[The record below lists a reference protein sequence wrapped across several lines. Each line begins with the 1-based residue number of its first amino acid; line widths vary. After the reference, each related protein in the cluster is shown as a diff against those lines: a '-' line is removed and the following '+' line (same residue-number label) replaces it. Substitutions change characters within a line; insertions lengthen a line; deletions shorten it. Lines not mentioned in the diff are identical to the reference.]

1 MPDNYSLLN
10 PDLDML
16 TKKVR
21 SVFVVNYFLFSLIW
35 VGSYPLLAQI
45 SPQKAAIT
53 LAKPSSF
60 STPDQVRLTFD
71 GIVGERLKVNLE
83 NWELKAPDANPAL
96 VEMFFDRERKPSRKP
111 LPWSGEF
118 IGKYLCQSILS
129 YRILKDPRQKEL
141 IRKLTERFLDSQGPD
156 GYLGAFDQQHRLTG
170 SNWDIWGHYWA
181 IQALLLYQK
190 DFSSP
195 RALKAATHAA
205 DLLTDRF
212 LDKDFH
218 FTNDGSQGQM
228 NYSVIH
234 AFTQLYILT
243 GKPSYLRMAQWI
255 VKEWDLPG
263 AGEYMSNALAGK
275 DMYQFPG
282 NRWESL
288 HGFLGMYDMYRITG
302 EKKFYD
308 AFTHIW
314 YSILKGDRH
323 NTGGFTS
330 GEAAKGNP
338 YLPDPIETCCTVAW
352 IDMSIAML
360 RLTGDARIADE
371 LELSTFNGL
380 LGGQHPS
387 GRWWTYNTPMDGVKE
402 ASAHTINFQCRAG
415 SPELNCCSVNAPRG
429 LALLS
434 EWAVMTA
441 PKGVVVNF
449 YGPSSFELKTP
460 SGKPL
465 KIVQKTD
472 YPKNGKVSLQLH
484 SQTPEQ
490 FDILLRIPA
499 WSSNTLINV
508 NGKAMEGVQSGTYK
522 LISGRWKTGDRI
534 EITFDMTP
542 HYWVG
547 DQQTAGKTSVYY
559 GPLLLAFDPVYNTM
573 DPEQIPELEAGQ
585 LRLTPASTSRPLR
598 PWVLFKVNSTSG
610 NVIYLSD
617 FATAGA
623 YGNYY
628 ASWLPVKGI
637 SPIPFN
643 RESAIWTNRS
653 FRNP

>member
-1 MPDNYSLLN
+1 MSGKPRFRRFASYA
-10 PDLDML
+10 
-16 TKKVR
+16 VCA
-21 SVFVVNYFLFSLIW
+21 FIVNM
-35 VGSYPLLAQI
+35 PLLTLGQT
-45 SPQKAAIT
+45 AAVNKVE
-53 LAKPSSF
+53 LARPPHF
-60 STPDQVRLTFD
+60 HTPTSLGMNFD
-71 GIVGERLKVNLE
+71 GIVGNRLSVNLE

-96 VEMFFDRERKPSRKP
+96 IEMFYDRDRTPSRNP

-129 YRILKDPRQKEL
+129 YRILKDPRQKES
-141 IRKLTERFLDSQGPD
+141 IQRLTQRFIKSQGPD
-156 GYLGAFDQQHRLTG
+156 GYLGAFDQKARLTG
-170 SNWDIWGHYWA
+170 GNWDIWGHYWA
-181 IQALLLYQK
+181 IQALLLYHE
-190 DFSSP
+190 DFKSP
-195 RALKAATHAA
+195 EALTAATRAA
-205 DLLTDRF
+205 DLLTDKF
-212 LDKDFH
+212 LNKDFH

-234 AFTQLYILT
+234 AFTQLYKLT
-243 GKPSYLRMAQWI
+243 GKPSYLEMARWI
-255 VKEWDLPG
+255 VKEWDLKG

-275 DMYQFPG
+275 EMFEFPG

-288 HGFLGMYDMYRITG
+288 HGFLGMYDMYLITG
-302 EKKFYD
+302 EQKYYD

-360 RLTGDARIADE
+360 KLTGDSRIADE
-371 LELSTFNGL
+371 LELSTYNGL

-434 EWAVMTA
+434 DWAVLTNKKSVA
-441 PKGVVVNF
+441 VNF
-449 YGPSSFELKTP
+449 YGPSSLQLKTP
-460 SGKPL
+460 GGKSL
-465 KIVQKTD
+465 KLTQKTD
-472 YPKNGKVSLQLH
+472 YPKSGAVSIQVN
-484 SQTPEQ
+484 PAVAEQ
-490 FDILLRIPA
+490 FDLQLRIPS
-499 WSSNTLINV
+499 WSKVTSIKV
-508 NGKAMEGVQSGTYK
+508 NKKPVDTVTPGTYQMLSRTWK
-522 LISGRWKTGDRI
+522 PGDIVEIS
-534 EITFDMTP
+534 FDMTP

-559 GPLLLAFDPVYNTM
+559 GPLLLAFDPVFNTM
-573 DPEQIPELEAGQ
+573 DANQIPEIQAGKLQ
-585 LRLTPASTSRPLR
+585 LQPAATERSIQ
-598 PWVLFKVNSTSG
+598 PWVLFKVKSTTG
-610 NVIYLSD
+610 TDVFLSD

-623 YGNYY
+623 AGNYY

-637 SPIPFN
+637 APKEFN
-643 RESAIWTNRS
+643 RESAIWSNRTVQT
-653 FRNP
+653 P